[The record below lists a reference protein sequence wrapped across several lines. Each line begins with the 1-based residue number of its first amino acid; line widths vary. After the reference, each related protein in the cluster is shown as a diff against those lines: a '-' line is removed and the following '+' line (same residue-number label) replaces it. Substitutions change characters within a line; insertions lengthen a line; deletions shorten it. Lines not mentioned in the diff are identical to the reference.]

1 LNCGEGRWI
10 FDNPMAYEA
19 WVQRE
24 AGALRRILCFVLVYS
39 SIVFV
44 CDCNSSPIK
53 SEEVVGIRSE
63 TG

>member
-1 LNCGEGRWI
+1 
-10 FDNPMAYEA
+10 MAYEA